1 MKYSLSPE
9 LVMKLLSYEEKTE
22 REKNYMDYWREE
34 LKRFFLSLVKNDQKR
49 REQYVYYLEDHDWH
63 LYKGG
68 DWIQELE
75 ESDWL

>member
-34 LKRFFLSLVKNDQKR
+34 LKRFSLSLVKNDQKR

-68 DWIQELE
+68 DWI
-75 ESDWL
+75 

>member
-34 LKRFFLSLVKNDQKR
+34 LKRFSLSLVKNDQKR